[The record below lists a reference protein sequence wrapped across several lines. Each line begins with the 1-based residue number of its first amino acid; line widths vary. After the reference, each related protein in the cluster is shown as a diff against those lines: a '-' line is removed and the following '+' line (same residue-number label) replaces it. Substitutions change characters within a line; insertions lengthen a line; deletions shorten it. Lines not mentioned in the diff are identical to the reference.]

1 MLLYSRALAAG
12 GKEAPAEAV
21 LLSNRA
27 AAHLRLE
34 NYGSAASDASK
45 ALELDPRYVKAYYR
59 RADANFALGK
69 VKLSLA
75 DFRRAAK
82 VAPRDPDLRRKMK
95 ECEKAVQKIRFEEA
109 LAGPEAEAAPPASE
123 AVDLEAM
130 VVPDSYDGPRME
142 PDAEG
147 RLQVSRQFVVDMM
160 AHFKDQKMIHRR
172 YAYEIVLRAQALFK
186 ELPSIVDVHVVAD
199 GEGAGEGG
207 APAPAAKHVTVCG
220 DVHGQFYDLLNIF
233 ELGGTPSADNP
244 YLFNG
249 DFVDRGSFGVEC
261 ALTLLA
267 WKVTCPE
274 SLYLARGNH
283 ETHNMNKI
291 YGFEGEVRQ
300 KFSQNLCDVF
310 RETFCWLPV
319 GHVLNGKVYVVH
331 GGLYARDGV
340 TLDELRAIDRNRE
353 PADEGLLCESLW
365 SDPQPEPGRAPSKRG
380 VGVAFGPDVT
390 QDFLKTNDLS
400 LVVRSHEVKDAGYE
414 VAHGGYCV
422 TIFSAPNYCDQMGNK
437 GAFIRF
443 EADMVPKFVQFSA
456 VPHPPVRP
464 MAYASNYMSMMQGF

>member
-1 MLLYSRALAAG
+1 M
-12 GKEAPAEAV
+12 
-21 LLSNRA
+21 
-27 AAHLRLE
+27 
-34 NYGSAASDASK
+34 
-45 ALELDPRYVKAYYR
+45 
-59 RADANFALGK
+59 
-69 VKLSLA
+69 
-75 DFRRAAK
+75 
-82 VAPRDPDLRRKMK
+82 APRDPDLRRKMK
-95 ECEKAVQKIRFEEA
+95 ECERAVQKLRFEEA
-109 LAGPEAEAAPPASE
+109 LAGPEAAAAPLASE

-130 VVPDSYDGPRME
+130 AVPDSYDGPRME
-142 PDAEG
+142 PDAG
-147 RLQVSRQFVVDMM
+147 GALQVTPQFVLDMM
-160 AHFKDQKMIHRR
+160 AHFKEQKMIHRR
-172 YAYEIVLRAQALFK
+172 YAYEIVLRAQALLRG
-186 ELPSIVDVHVVAD
+186 LPSLVDVTVAAEGEAAGGAGD
-199 GEGAGEGG
+199 GEGGFGAAGA
-207 APAPAAKHVTVCG
+207 APKHVTVCG

-267 WKVTCPE
+267 WKVACPE
-274 SLYLARGNH
+274 SLHLARGNH

-319 GHVLNGKVYVVH
+319 GHVLNGKVFVVH

-340 TLDELRAIDRNRE
+340 TLDELRAVERNRE

-390 QDFLKTNDLS
+390 QDFLKTNGLA

-414 VAHGGYCV
+414 VTHGGYCV

-443 EADMVPKFVQFSA
+443 EADMIPKFVQFSA